1 MKYLVSAGISFEIEA
16 NTDKERLKLI
26 NKQLKK
32 LNKDWE
38 VEHIVTTE
46 ITNENS

>member
-1 MKYLVSAGISFEIEA
+1 MKYLVSVGISFEIDA
-16 NTDKERLKLI
+16 NTDEERLEII
-26 NKQLKK
+26 NKQLKE